1 VTTHHPGG
9 RQPSADANANQEGWA
24 MLIDCQTL
32 ETRLDRPARPMVAI
46 LGGVTLGRKIEVV
59 RCFLELADTVCIG
72 GAMSFPLLA
81 ARGHSIGY
89 SLCPREDVELARAAL
104 ATASESACQ
113 LELPS
118 DLLLAR
124 WGQEGAVTRYLD
136 GVDVPEG
143 WMGLDIGPKTAGRY
157 AARIAAAA
165 TIFWS
170 GPMGRFELPQFTAG
184 TRAIADA
191 VACTPAV
198 AVVAGEETRRALQRF
213 GLQDRVNHGSTS
225 G

>member
-1 VTTHHPGG
+1 
-9 RQPSADANANQEGWA
+9 
-24 MLIDCQTL
+24 MLIDHETL
-32 ETRLDRPARPMVAI
+32 DSRLEAPARPMVAI
-46 LGGVTLGRKIEVV
+46 LGGATLGRKIGVV
-59 RCFLELADTVCIG
+59 RRFLELADAVCIG

-81 ARGHSIGY
+81 ARGHTVGY

-113 LELPS
+113 VDLPN

-124 WGQEGAVTRYLD
+124 WGQDEGAVTRHLD

-143 WMGLDIGPKTAGRY
+143 WMGLDIGPKTAARY
-157 AARIAAAA
+157 AGRIATAA

-170 GPMGRFELPQFTAG
+170 GPMGRFELPPFTAG

-191 VACTPAV
+191 VAVTPAV
-198 AVVAGEETRRALQRF
+198 TVVAGEETLRALQRF
-213 GLQDRVNHGSTS
+213 GTADLVNGNDDPRRSRDRDRGST
-225 G
+225 